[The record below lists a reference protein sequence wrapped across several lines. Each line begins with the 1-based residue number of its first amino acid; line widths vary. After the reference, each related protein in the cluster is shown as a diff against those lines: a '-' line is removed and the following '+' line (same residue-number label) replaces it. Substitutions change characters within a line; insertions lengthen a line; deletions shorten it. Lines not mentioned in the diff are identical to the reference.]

1 MDVQIL
7 IVVLII
13 AGALIYAAFGMVKK
27 ARAFR
32 GKGECGDDC
41 GAGRNQKK
49 LCNNV
54 VWPSNKNSLPKA
66 CVRCSYRRSPFPW
79 PM

>member
-41 GAGRNQKK
+41 GCGSKSKK
-49 LCNNV
+49 AV
-54 VWPSNKNSLPKA
+54 Q
-66 CVRCSYRRSPFPW
+66 
-79 PM
+79 